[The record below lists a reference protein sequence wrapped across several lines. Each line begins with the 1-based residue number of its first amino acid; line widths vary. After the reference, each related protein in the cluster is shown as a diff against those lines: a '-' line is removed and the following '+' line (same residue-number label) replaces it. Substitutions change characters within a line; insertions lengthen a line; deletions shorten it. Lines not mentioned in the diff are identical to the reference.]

1 MVQIQNNFTEM
12 FLMMPSINID
22 DNMATRAKNKK
33 KSLNDIS
40 IATSQYIISSCI
52 RIQMSDSG
60 P

>member
-1 MVQIQNNFTEM
+1 
-12 FLMMPSINID
+12 MMPSINID

-52 RIQMSDSG
+52 RIQMSDPG

>member
-33 KSLNDIS
+33 KIFEWYLFSH
-40 IATSQYIISSCI
+40 
-52 RIQMSDSG
+52 
-60 P
+60 

>member
-1 MVQIQNNFTEM
+1 MIQIQNKFTEM
-12 FLMMPSINID
+12 FLIMPSTKID

-40 IATSQYIISSCI
+40 IATGLYIISSCI
-52 RIQMSDSG
+52 RIQRSDPG